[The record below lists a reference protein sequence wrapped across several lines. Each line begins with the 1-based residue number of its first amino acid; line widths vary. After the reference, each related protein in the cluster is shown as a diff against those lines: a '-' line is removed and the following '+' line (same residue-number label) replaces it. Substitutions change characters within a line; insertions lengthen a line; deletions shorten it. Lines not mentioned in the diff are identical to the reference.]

1 MVVSTVSYSVV
12 PDLWKKWAKPTNF
25 CLSHWVHI
33 AAEHI
38 FVEWIKDKWK
48 NQEDVILLL
57 PSEGAETKS
66 FSFSQPKSGFDCHVG
81 IDNRRPERERGSV
94 SSWAHQTLTLLVA
107 TLRLLS
113 SLLTHLSFLLPDLL
127 SLSSCF
133 LRKKC
138 FFPSLLSLAK
148 MESLVHHSLERKV
161 SLQRLFPLVWLQK
174 PKEHDQT
181 CPQPS
186 QGSLAAAWFF
196 QMGTVLCTLLGLSLV
211 KAVQSVLLFLNET
224 GTLVG

>member
-1 MVVSTVSYSVV
+1 MV
-12 PDLWKKWAKPTNF
+12 PDLWRKWAKPTNF

-48 NQEDVILLL
+48 TQADVILLL
-57 PSEGAETKS
+57 PSEGAETKSSS

-94 SSWAHQTLTLLVA
+94 SSLAHQTLTWLVA

-113 SLLTHLSFLLPDLL
+113 LLLTHLSFLLPDLL
-127 SLSSCF
+127 SLLPCF

-138 FFPSLLSLAK
+138 FFPSLLSLAE
-148 MESLVHHSLERKV
+148 MESLYIIHWEEKCPYRDCSPWSDFRSPKNMTKLVHSLLRA
-161 SLQRLFPLVWLQK
+161 LW
-174 PKEHDQT
+174 
-181 CPQPS
+181 PQLGFS
-186 QGSLAAAWFF
+186 RWADT
-196 QMGTVLCTLLGLSLV
+196 TVLCTLLGLSL
-211 KAVQSVLLFLNET
+211 VQSVLLFLNET
-224 GTLVG
+224 GTIVG